1 LALGEGTQFATDGG
15 DLPLWHH
22 HGEGFEVGGGHRAL
36 KPLEGRIRGRS
47 GEFLHRFYHQKWELC
62 ITEKRGVNYLSIYL
76 SSYLSIYR
84 SIDLSIYRSIY
95 LSRYG

>member
-1 LALGEGTQFATDGG
+1 MALGEGTQFATDGG

-47 GEFLHRFYHQKWELC
+47 GEFLHLFLPSEMGALY
-62 ITEKRGVNYLSIYL
+62 N
-76 SSYLSIYR
+76 
-84 SIDLSIYRSIY
+84 
-95 LSRYG
+95 